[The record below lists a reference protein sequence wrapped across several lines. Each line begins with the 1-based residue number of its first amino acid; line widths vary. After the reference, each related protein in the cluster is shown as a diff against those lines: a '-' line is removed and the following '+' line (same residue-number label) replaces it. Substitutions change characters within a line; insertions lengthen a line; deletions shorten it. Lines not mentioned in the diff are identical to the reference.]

1 MAGAAPAGKA
11 ALFAG
16 GRSRA
21 ANAHCAPAAL
31 ALAGFHPHRAAH
43 PMGDGLLLP
52 PGAAVRVGKCRVCG
66 ARRALSGCHCRYR
79 MGALRGKRMAAAR
92 PQQLHPGHSAAA
104 PAGHHPPHRRFICR
118 RDRRAAGA
126 GPILTA
132 GRAGYCRAGH
142 HGADGAGAGRPH
154 PDALFYKPLLVD
166 GQRRR
171 AYVQLDELVHPECA
185 AHRFS
190 AAHHAAAAK
199 RCRQTGSVQSRL
211 LFKGLRRGRLLQR
224 GCAVLPP
231 RRADPVGLP

>member
-43 PMGDGLLLP
+43 PMGGGLLLP
-52 PGAAVRVGKCRVCG
+52 PGAALRAGKCRVCG

-79 MGALRGKRMAAAR
+79 MGDLRGKRMAAAR
-92 PQQLHPGHSAAA
+92 PQQLCAGHPAAA
-104 PAGHHPPHRRFICR
+104 PAGHHPPHRRSVCR
-118 RDRRAAGA
+118 RDRRASGA
-126 GPILTA
+126 DAIPA
-132 GRAGYCRAGH
+132 DRRVGRRCTGH

-171 AYVQLDELVHPECA
+171 AYV
-185 AHRFS
+185 
-190 AAHHAAAAK
+190 
-199 RCRQTGSVQSRL
+199 
-211 LFKGLRRGRLLQR
+211 
-224 GCAVLPP
+224 
-231 RRADPVGLP
+231 